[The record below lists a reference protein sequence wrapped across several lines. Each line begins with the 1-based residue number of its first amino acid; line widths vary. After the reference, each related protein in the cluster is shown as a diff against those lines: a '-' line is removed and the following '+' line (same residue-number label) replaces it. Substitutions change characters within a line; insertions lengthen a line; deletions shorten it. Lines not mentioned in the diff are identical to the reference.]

1 MVVQIRSH
9 VVWLLVT
16 GISLGTTGCH
26 LISPLEPINQPLSSM
41 ASASNSEDFPVISS
55 GENVNPTTN
64 DNPVQQAQYKGQ
76 LIREAF
82 VEPTPENLTSAQRPP
97 SEKSKVSLPE
107 YRIEPPDILI
117 VTALRMAPKDP
128 YMLQSLDVLQVVVSN
143 TIPEQPIA
151 GFFQID
157 SSGRVALGPTYGAVE
172 VAGKSIIEATDTIR
186 KHLGQIL
193 VDHDVSLSLSQMAGQ
208 QQIAAEHLVSPDG
221 TVNLGTFGS
230 VYISGMT
237 LKEAKE
243 AIENHLT
250 QFLDKPKISID
261 VFAYNSKVFYVIAEG
276 GGMGDQIVRL
286 PITGNETVLDALA
299 QIGGLSRISSKRIW
313 IARPGPSGMGCE
325 QILPVDFDGIVR
337 GANTETNYQVLPGDR
352 IFIAEDRL
360 IRLDSTIQKLT
371 TPFERIFGFT
381 LLGTQTIQTAQ
392 RFPQGMRTF

>member
-9 VVWLLVT
+9 VVWMLFT
-16 GISLGTTGCH
+16 GMSIWTTGCH
-26 LISPLEPINQPLSSM
+26 LISPLEPINHPLSSTT
-41 ASASNSEDFPVISS
+41 SASNSEHFPVVSAGDNINSA
-55 GENVNPTTN
+55 TN
-64 DNPVQQAQYKGQ
+64 KNPVQQAQYKGQ
-76 LIREAF
+76 FNRETF
-82 VEPTPENLTSAQRPP
+82 VEPTPDNLTSAQLPP
-97 SEKSKVSLPE
+97 SEKSKDSLPA

-128 YMLQSLDVLQVVVSN
+128 YMLQSLDVLQVVVCN

-172 VAGKSIIEATDTIR
+172 VAGKSIIEATDAIR

-193 VDHDVSLSLSQMAGQ
+193 V
-208 QQIAAEHLVSPDG
+208 
-221 TVNLGTFGS
+221 GS
-230 VYISGMT
+230 VYVSGMT
-237 LKEAKE
+237 LKEARE

-261 VFAYNSKVFYVIAEG
+261 VFAYNSKVYYVVAEG

-299 QIGGLSRISSKRIW
+299 QIGGLSRIAINRIW

-360 IRLDSTIQKLT
+360 IRLDSTIQKFT